1 MESLTPTTRVAG
13 GAVMFIY
20 FAIGQILMGAIA
32 SGITYW
38 RTFLQVIYPPS
49 LLMFIFYWISDE
61 SIRWL
66 ITKRKYQEAI
76 DVLNKIATQNKAE
89 LQDKALESLKFNI
102 ENADKFDLDTVDEK
116 GNEQKHVSPL
126 RLVLKS
132 KILILRVFKASVW
145 WITCTFCFYGLSINS
160 ATVLKFSPHVNYIL
174 SATVEIPAHIVGYF
188 GLTYFGRKKTIFTAF
203 FIGGISL
210 LAFPF
215 ITEGNKRFYV
225 FVIYKILKY
234 KYFIIK

>member
-1 MESLTPTTRVAG
+1 MFSALESLTPKTRVAG
-13 GAVMFIY
+13 GALMFIF

-32 SGITYW
+32 SVITYW
-38 RTFLQVIYPPS
+38 RTFLQVVYPPS
-49 LLMFIFYWISDE
+49 LLMFVFYWISDE

-66 ITKRKYQEAI
+66 ITNHKYQEALE
-76 DVLNKIATQNKAE
+76 VLNKIATQNKVE
-89 LQDKALESLKFNI
+89 LPDKALESLKFNI
-102 ENADKFDLDTVDEK
+102 ENADKFDHDTVVDLK

-132 KILILRVFKASVW
+132 KVLILRVLKASVW

-160 ATVLKFSPHVNYIL
+160 ATVLKFNPYVNYIL

-203 FIGGISL
+203 FIGGLSL
-210 LAFPF
+210 LSFPF
-215 ITEGNKRFYV
+215 ISEGISRF
-225 FVIYKILKY
+225 K
-234 KYFIIK
+234 